1 MKYIWIEIM
10 LSLFGL
16 IAGIGN
22 AFFEYADSDW
32 TIAALAISFVFNIAA
47 TASLAVIV
55 DGE

>member
-16 IAGIGN
+16 AAGIGN
-22 AFFEYADSDW
+22 VFFEYADSDW
-32 TIAALAISFVFNIAA
+32 TIVAFAMSFVFNIAA